1 VAAVNPDQI
10 VYLFDHGQPWCE
22 GRHLHPQHR
31 PDGYPGIDHHPTEC
45 QSYGGW
51 FEGWF
56 EDARAGLNGPPGFL
70 NCYLARPFR
79 YGQKRFVQD
88 DEDRLAIEF
97 LPRDDGAG
105 EPFRCSIPASTI
117 RNLAAHLNHTA
128 DVGDGWREPQGLT
141 GRRAIARLPVRLGTV
156 GFVKPPIA
164 ELSTDPMLASSWREG
179 RP

>member
-1 VAAVNPDQI
+1 MTDDIGRDRSASPGDTPGNWKPTLDQPWRPVHPDQI
-10 VYLFDHGQPWCE
+10 IYLFDDGQPWCE
-22 GRHLHPQHR
+22 GRHFHPQHQ
-31 PDGYPGIDHHPTEC
+31 PGGYPGLSHHPTEC

-79 YGQKRFVQD
+79 YGQRRFAAD

-97 LPRDDGAG
+97 LPREDGTA

-117 RNLAAHLNHTA
+117 RNLAAHLNLTA
-128 DVGDGWREPQGLT
+128 DVGDGWRGPRKVRTSLT
-141 GRRAIARLPVRLGTV
+141 D
-156 GFVKPPIA
+156 
-164 ELSTDPMLASSWREG
+164 E
-179 RP
+179 